1 MQFTKIL
8 MASFAVVL
16 QLAAAAPVADKEVLI
31 FHEVAGDAPA
41 PVVAR
46 NPEAV
51 AEPEPYLICN
61 NC

>member
-1 MQFTKIL
+1 